1 MSIIFA
7 NAKINIFLAVT
18 GVRSDG
24 YHNLLS
30 LTVPLSLCDKITLL
44 EAGEDIFRT
53 NDATLLGDNI
63 VIKVVKYLKRYVGKN
78 FSIELEKNIPAM
90 AGFGGGSSDGAAIL
104 KFLNK
109 YYEINF
115 SEDKLCKIALL
126 FGADCPFFVKNK
138 VALVSGI
145 GEKVAEL
152 GGNFRAN
159 LAKYNILLFKPN
171 FSVSTEEAYA
181 KLRTRPELYISED
194 MAMDLVSG
202 LIANVNGFEQILPLF
217 NTFSQI
223 VFDGHKEL
231 VSLRETLPCS
241 MMLSGSGSGC
251 FCIFQDPT
259 LEPEIV
265 HVVKFV
271 LGENVFIKKCNVL

>member
-1 MSIIFA
+1 MSTIFA

-18 GVRSDG
+18 SVRSDG

-30 LTVPLSLCDKITLL
+30 LAVPLSLCDKITLL
-44 EAGEDIFRT
+44 EAGEDVFKT
-53 NDATLLGDNI
+53 NDAALLGDNI
-63 VIKVVKYLKRYVGKN
+63 VVKVVKYLKRYVVKN
-78 FSIELEKNIPAM
+78 FSIELEKNIPVM
-90 AGFGGGSSDGAAIL
+90 AGFGGGSSDAAAIL

-109 YYEINF
+109 YCEINF
-115 SEDKLCKIALL
+115 SEDELCKIALL

-138 VALVSGI
+138 VALVSGV
-145 GEKVAEL
+145 GERVTEL

-159 LAKYNILLFKPN
+159 LARYNILLLKPN
-171 FSVSTEEAYA
+171 FGVSTEEAYV

-202 LIANVNGFEQILPLF
+202 LVASVNGFEQNLPLF

-223 VFDGHKEL
+223 VFDRHKEL
-231 VSLRETLPCS
+231 VSLREALPCS

-251 FCIFQDPT
+251 FCIFQDPAIE
-259 LEPEIV
+259 LEIV
-265 HVVKFV
+265 HVIKSI
-271 LGENVFIKKCNVL
+271 LGKNVFIEKCSVL

>member
-1 MSIIFA
+1 VSTIFA
-7 NAKINIFLAVT
+7 NAKINIFLGVT
-18 GVRSDG
+18 GVRSNG

-44 EAGEDIFRT
+44 EAGEDVFRT

-63 VIKVVKYLKRYVGKN
+63 MVKVIKYLKRYVGKN
-78 FSIELEKNIPAM
+78 FSIELEKNIPTM
-90 AGFGGGSSDGAAIL
+90 AGFGGGSSDAAAIL

-109 YYEINF
+109 YCEINF
-115 SEDKLCKIALL
+115 SEDELCKIALL

-138 VALVSGI
+138 AALVSGV

-152 GGNFRAN
+152 GRDFRAN

-171 FSVSTEEAYA
+171 FSVSTGEAYA
-181 KLRTRPELYISED
+181 KLRTRPELYISEN
-194 MAMDLVSG
+194 MAMDLASG
-202 LIANVNGFEQILPLF
+202 LIASVNGFEQNLPLF

-231 VSLRETLPCS
+231 VSLREVLPCS

-251 FCIFQDPT
+251 FCIFQDPAI
-259 LEPEIV
+259 EPKIALAI
-265 HVVKFV
+265 KSI
-271 LGENVFIKKCNVL
+271 LGKNVFIKKCNVL